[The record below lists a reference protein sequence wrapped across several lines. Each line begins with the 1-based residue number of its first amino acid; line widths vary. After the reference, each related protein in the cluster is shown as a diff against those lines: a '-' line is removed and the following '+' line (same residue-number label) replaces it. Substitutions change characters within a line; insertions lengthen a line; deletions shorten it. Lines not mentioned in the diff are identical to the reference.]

1 MRYGPRDAV
10 IDGDTVS
17 SPSQLVTP
25 ANEPLNG
32 PINKGDNYKGL
43 VDPAFTFECYAK
55 IRN

>member
-1 MRYGPRDAV
+1 MARAVAV

-25 ANEPLNG
+25 ANELLNG
-32 PINKGDNYKGL
+32 PINKGDNYKEL
-43 VDPAFTFECYAK
+43 VDPAFTFECYAR